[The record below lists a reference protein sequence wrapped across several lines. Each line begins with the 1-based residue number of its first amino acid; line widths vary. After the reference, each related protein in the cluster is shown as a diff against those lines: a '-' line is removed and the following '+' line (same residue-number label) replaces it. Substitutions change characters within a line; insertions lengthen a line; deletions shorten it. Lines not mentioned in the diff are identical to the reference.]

1 MFVERVVHASVGWRF
16 APSAWPSRSDLVALI
31 ADKRRSLYLTTVG
44 TFVALDHD
52 SFEVRRPDQPT
63 VRAPV
68 RSIESIVCFGNI
80 TLSTAVM
87 ARCAEDGID
96 VSWLTSGGRF
106 RFGLRVP
113 SHGNVLLR
121 MEQWRAAVDTDR
133 CVDIARAIVA
143 AKLLNTRVVLL
154 DAAKDR
160 SSHSKALREA
170 GDELAVFAERARFAG
185 DLDSL
190 RGIEGI
196 GAKRYFAEWSA
207 LLSPEEFEFAGR
219 VRHPPLDPVNALLS
233 FGYALLR
240 TQCVAAAEHVG
251 LDPQVGYLHPVRP
264 GRPSLAL
271 DLMEELRAPFV
282 DRLVLTLI
290 NRRQL
295 NKKSF
300 SVDPTGVWRLS
311 DDSRATFLAAFDC
324 HLRTAI
330 PHRVVDQ
337 DIERRKVP
345 GLQAL
350 LLARHLRGDLTHYFP
365 YRTTGR

>member
-1 MFVERVVHASVGWRF
+1 MA
-16 APSAWPSRSDLVALI
+16 ALI
-31 ADKRRSLYLTTVG
+31 ADNRRSLYLTTVG

-52 SFEVRRPDQPT
+52 AFEVRRPELPT

-68 RSIESIVCFGNI
+68 RSIESIVCFGNVTI
-80 TLSTAVM
+80 STAAM

-96 VSWLTSGGRF
+96 VSWLTRGGRF
-106 RFGLRVP
+106 RFGLRA
-113 SHGNVLLR
+113 STHGNVLLR
-121 MEQWRAAVDTDR
+121 MEQWRAAADGDR
-133 CVDIARAIVA
+133 CLDIAKVVVA
-143 AKLLNTRVVLL
+143 AKLLNSRVVLL

-160 SSHSKALREA
+160 SSLTEALRGAAE
-170 GDELAVFAERARFAG
+170 ELAGFAERSRSAK
-185 DLDSL
+185 DLDTL

-196 GAKRYFAEWSA
+196 GAKRYFAEWSG
-207 LLSPEEFEFAGR
+207 LLSPEGFTFAGR
-219 VRHPPLDPVNALLS
+219 IRRPPMDPVNSLLS

-251 LDPQVGYLHPVRP
+251 LDPQVGFLHPVRP
-264 GRPSLAL
+264 GRPSLGL

-295 NKKSF
+295 TAKSF
-300 SVDPTGVWRLS
+300 SVESTGAWRLT
-311 DDSRATFLAAFDC
+311 DDGRAAFLAAFDA
-324 HLRTAI
+324 HIRTVVS
-330 PHRVVDQ
+330 HRVVEQ
-337 DIERRKVP
+337 DVARRKVP

>member
-1 MFVERVVHASVGWRF
+1 M
-16 APSAWPSRSDLVALI
+16 ALI
-31 ADKRRSLYLTTVG
+31 ADNRRTLYLTTVG
-44 TFVALDHD
+44 SFVALDHNA
-52 SFEVRRPDQPT
+52 FEVRRPEHPT

-80 TLSTAVM
+80 SVSTAAM

-96 VSWLTSGGRF
+96 VSWLTTGGRF
-106 RFGLRVP
+106 RFGLRTP
-113 SHGNVLLR
+113 TNGNVLLR
-121 MEQWRAAVDTDR
+121 MEQWRAAVGSDQ
-133 CVDIARAIVA
+133 CLDIARAVVA
-143 AKLLNTRVVLL
+143 AKLLNSRVVLL

-160 SSHSKALREA
+160 LSLSRELRAAADDIA
-170 GDELAVFAERARFAG
+170 GFAEKTKSAS

-196 GAKRYFAEWSA
+196 GAKRYFAEWSG
-207 LLSPEEFEFAGR
+207 LLSPDGFTLTAR
-219 VRHPPLDPVNALLS
+219 IRRPPMDPVNALLS

-240 TQCVAAAEHVG
+240 TRCVAAAEHVG
-251 LDPQVGYLHPVRP
+251 LDPQVGFLHPVRP

-290 NRRQL
+290 NRRQVTA
-295 NKKSF
+295 KSF
-300 SVDPTGVWRLS
+300 SVEPTGVWRLT
-311 DDSRATFLAAFDC
+311 DDGRAGFLAAFDS
-324 HLRTAI
+324 HMRTSVSHRAI
-330 PHRVVDQ
+330 EQ

-350 LLARHLRGDLTHYFP
+350 LVARYLRGDLTHYFP

>member
-1 MFVERVVHASVGWRF
+1 M
-16 APSAWPSRSDLVALI
+16 ALI
-31 ADKRRSLYLTTVG
+31 TDNRRSLYLTTVG

-52 SFEVRRPDQPT
+52 SFEVRRPEQPT

-80 TLSTAVM
+80 TLSTAAM
-87 ARCAEDGID
+87 GRCAEDGIE
-96 VSWLTSGGRF
+96 VAWLTRGGRF
-106 RFGLRVP
+106 KFGLRAP
-113 SHGNVLLR
+113 THGNVLLR
-121 MEQWRAAVDTDR
+121 LEQWRAAMDTNR
-133 CVDIARAIVA
+133 CLDIARATVA
-143 AKLLNTRVVLL
+143 AKLLNSRVILL

-160 SSHSKALREA
+160 PLSSQVFREA
-170 GDELAVFAERARFAG
+170 ADELAGFAEQTKTAA
-185 DLDSL
+185 DLDTV

-196 GAKRYFAEWSA
+196 GAKRYFGEWSN
-207 LLSPEEFEFAGR
+207 LLSREGFTFTGR
-219 VRHPPLDPVNALLS
+219 TRRPPTDPVNAMLS

-240 TQCVAAAEHVG
+240 TQCVAAAEHIG
-251 LDPQVGYLHPVRP
+251 LDPYVGFLHHVRP

-290 NRRQL
+290 NRRQVTA
-295 NKKSF
+295 KSF
-300 SVDPTGVWRLS
+300 QIEPTGAQRLT
-311 DDSRATFLAAFDC
+311 DDGRAMFLAAFDS
-324 HLRTAI
+324 HMRTYV
-330 PHRVVDQ
+330 PHRAVEQ

-350 LLARHLRGDLTHYFP
+350 LVARHLRGDLTHYLP

>member
-1 MFVERVVHASVGWRF
+1 
-16 APSAWPSRSDLVALI
+16 VALM
-31 ADKRRSLYLTTVG
+31 ADHRRTLYLTTVG

-52 SFEVRRPDQPT
+52 AFEVRRPEQPM

-68 RSIESIVCFGNI
+68 RSIESIVCFGNVG
-80 TLSTAVM
+80 LSTAAM

-96 VSWLTSGGRF
+96 VSWLTRGGRF
-106 RFGLRVP
+106 RFGLRTP
-113 SHGNVLLR
+113 THGNVLLR
-121 MEQWRAAVDTDR
+121 MDQWRAAIDGGQ
-133 CVDIARAIVA
+133 CLDIARAIVA
-143 AKLLNTRVVLL
+143 AKLLNSRVVLL

-160 SSHSKALREA
+160 PSLSQVLRA
-170 GDELAVFAERARFAG
+170 AADEIDGFAEQTRSAS
-185 DLDSL
+185 DLDTV

-196 GAKRYFAEWSA
+196 GAKRYFAEWSG
-207 LLSPEEFEFAGR
+207 LLSPDGFNFPAR
-219 VRHPPLDPVNALLS
+219 IRRPPMDPVNALLS

-240 TQCVAAAEHVG
+240 TRCVAAAEHVG
-251 LDPQVGYLHPVRP
+251 LDPQIGFLHPVRP

-290 NRRQL
+290 NRRQVTL
-295 NKKSF
+295 KSF
-300 SVDPTGVWRLS
+300 GVEPTGAWRLT
-311 DDSRATFLAAFDC
+311 DGGRATFLAAFDS
-324 HLRTAI
+324 HMRSSVSHRAI
-330 PHRVVDQ
+330 EQ

-350 LLARHLRGDLTHYFP
+350 LVARYLRGDLTHYFP